1 MDALQHWTDLRTIV
15 EQALRTT
22 NYCALATVG
31 ADGSPHV
38 APIGSLFFLE
48 AGKGFYFEK
57 FPRNTRV
64 NLEHDQR
71 LCILAMQRGFRTFMK
86 ALFTGSFESAPGVRL
101 YGCAGA
107 RRPATT
113 VELQMWR
120 ERIKPFRYFKRLKGY
135 RLLWE
140 HMDHVREVTVDTFE
154 PVRFGAMTQGLFQE
168 AG

>member
-22 NYCALATVG
+22 HFCALATVG

-48 AGKGFYFEK
+48 TGKGFYFEK
-57 FPRNTRV
+57 FPKNTRI

-71 LCILAMQRGFRTFMK
+71 LCILAVQRDFRSFVK
-86 ALFTGSFESAPGVRL
+86 ALFRGRYESLPGVRL
-101 YGCAGA
+101 YGRAGD
-107 RRPATT
+107 RRPATSA
-113 VELQMWR
+113 ELHLWQ
-120 ERIKPFRYFKRLKGY
+120 ERVKPFRYFRRLKGY

-140 HMDHVREVTVDTFE
+140 HMEQVREITIDTFE
-154 PVRFGAMTQGLFQE
+154 PVRFGAMTQGLFPE